1 VFEEYELPDGT
12 VARVQGEL
20 PPAPEELPED
30 GGDGGGEDDDAALFP
45 DDDAEEEG
53 DAPPAPAQ

>member
-30 GGDGGGEDDDAALFP
+30 AGGGEDEDDAALFP
-45 DDDAEEEG
+45 DDDEEEG
-53 DAPPAPAQ
+53 DAAAAPAQ